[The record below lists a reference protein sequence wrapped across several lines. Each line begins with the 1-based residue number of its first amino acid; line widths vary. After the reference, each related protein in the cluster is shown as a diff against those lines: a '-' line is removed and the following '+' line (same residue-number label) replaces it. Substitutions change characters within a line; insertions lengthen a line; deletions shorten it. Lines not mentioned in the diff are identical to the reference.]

1 MLIELDTIKNHLNI
15 DSSFNDDDNYIMQ
28 LEEVAEAIVEKHIDR
43 TLEDI
48 IGEEG
53 EVPKPLLQAILLFI
67 ANLYNNRESVAYT
80 GAVEVPNSLTYIL
93 SLYRNYENANI

>member
-1 MLIELDTIKNHLNI
+1 MLIELETIKNHLNI

-43 TLEDI
+43 TLEGI

-53 EVPKPLLQAILLFI
+53 EVPKPLLQAMLLFI

-80 GAVEVPNSLTYIL
+80 GAV
-93 SLYRNYENANI
+93 

>member
-1 MLIELDTIKNHLNI
+1 MLIELETIKNHLNI

-53 EVPKPLLQAILLFI
+53 EVP
-67 ANLYNNRESVAYT
+67 
-80 GAVEVPNSLTYIL
+80 NSLTYIL

>member
-1 MLIELDTIKNHLNI
+1 MLVDLQTIKNHLNI
-15 DSSFNDDDNYIMQ
+15 DSSFIDDDNYIMQ

-43 TLEDI
+43 SLEDI

-53 EVPKPLLQAILLFI
+53 EVPKPLLQAMLLFV

-80 GAVEVPNSLTYIL
+80 SATEVPNSLTYIL
-93 SLYRNYENANI
+93 SLYRDYENANI

>member
-1 MLIELDTIKNHLNI
+1 MLIELETIKNHLNI

-53 EVPKPLLQAILLFI
+53 EVPKPLLQAIFYALL
-67 ANLYNNRESVAYT
+67 
-80 GAVEVPNSLTYIL
+80 
-93 SLYRNYENANI
+93 

>member
-1 MLIELDTIKNHLNI
+1 MLIELETIKNHLNI

-67 ANLYNNRESVAYT
+67 ANLSNIFSTSCNNYYIFIYFSYSFYN
-80 GAVEVPNSLTYIL
+80 IL
-93 SLYRNYENANI
+93 YFI